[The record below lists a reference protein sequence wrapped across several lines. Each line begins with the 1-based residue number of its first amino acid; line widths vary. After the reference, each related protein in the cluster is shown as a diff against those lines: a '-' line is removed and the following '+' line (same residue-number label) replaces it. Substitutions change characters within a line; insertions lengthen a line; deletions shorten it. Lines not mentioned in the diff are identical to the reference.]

1 MLDEVLCRIRRVV
14 FGVSLWQHGK
24 RQEFLEALHVLVLFS
39 RSIVDLATITLQ
51 IYMFLMSISCQYN
64 I

>member
-24 RQEFLEALHVLVLFS
+24 LQEFLEALHVLVLFS
-39 RSIVDLATITLQ
+39 RSIET
-51 IYMFLMSISCQYN
+51 
-64 I
+64 